1 MVTLYEHDPL
11 ILLQMFLLNA
21 LHITSATPLS
31 WDMVANSFCLGTVS
45 FWRTNVVPCAKDM
58 SPYYMKTL
66 QSILVLCIR
75 IKKLIFFTLFPLEIL
90 RFPEGDKY
98 VVSNQPFASSPR
110 SLKGTGYGTLN
121 GRNFN
126 ANAALSKRNRTLLGS
141 LMDATACSWN
151 KEV

>member
-1 MVTLYEHDPL
+1 
-11 ILLQMFLLNA
+11 
-21 LHITSATPLS
+21 
-31 WDMVANSFCLGTVS
+31 
-45 FWRTNVVPCAKDM
+45 M
-58 SPYYMKTL
+58 SPYYMTTL
-66 QSILVLCIR
+66 TKLFSLVYQNQETH
-75 IKKLIFFTLFPLEIL
+75 FFTLFPLEIL

-98 VVSNQPFASSPR
+98 VVSNQPLASSPR

-126 ANAALSKRNRTLLGS
+126 ANAALSKRNRTLLAS